1 MSDLMAKKKT
11 TNEGKTMSVVAK
23 EPSLM
28 LVRLE
33 LAPDVHKQFRVEA
46 AKEGVSM
53 AKMARRLI
61 EEWVAMRKTESS
73 KRMAPVPSLEG

>member
-1 MSDLMAKKKT
+1 MAKKT
-11 TNEGKTMSVVAK
+11 TTEEGKKMPAIAEEAT
-23 EPSLM
+23 LM

-33 LAPDVHKQFRVEA
+33 LPTDVHQQFRVEA

-61 EEWVAMRKTESS
+61 EEWVAKRNAGAS
-73 KRMAPVPSLEG
+73 K